1 MLILAKNSANT
12 SVAAEKTPLIRD
24 IEFAERE
31 RETFCLLIFHLSF
44 LILGLI
50 DTYIL
55 RGKNKNVKHKRT
67 RVYLKIIRFLPHL
80 CRIFVPVHPK
90 RG

>member
-31 RETFCLLIFHLSF
+31 RDLCLAYFSSF
-44 LILGLI
+44 FPHFFVNFY
-50 DTYIL
+50 TQS
-55 RGKNKNVKHKRT
+55 KHTNSVCQRLNRKS
-67 RVYLKIIRFLPHL
+67 LH
-80 CRIFVPVHPK
+80 
-90 RG
+90 